1 MSKFTHTLEGYEAV
15 AARMLVEVKELFHNR
30 SMRKRT
36 EDFRM
41 EFYIMA
47 AMTSEA
53 MAMYCCRKSQ
63 IVKLVNAMFSD
74 YAEGE
79 HMQKEVNTAFRRLA
93 CRGFI
98 RGRMESYGFPVTRR
112 ERHYELNLE
121 KYDTSWRKA

>member
-1 MSKFTHTLEGYEAV
+1 
-15 AARMLVEVKELFHNR
+15 MLVDVKELFHNR

-63 IVKLVNAMFSD
+63 IVKLVNAS
-74 YAEGE
+74 
-79 HMQKEVNTAFRRLA
+79 TCRRKSTRHSAGWHVAVSSGGGWSLTGS
-93 CRGFI
+93 RLQG
-98 RGRMESYGFPVTRR
+98 GSVTT
-112 ERHYELNLE
+112 N
-121 KYDTSWRKA
+121 